1 MARLT
6 IILTLRNIRTDYVS
20 ECLESIRQQTF
31 KDWKVIAVDDFS
43 NIEYDFLENY
53 PEVTYV
59 RNAKH
64 LGLCKTL
71 NKAFTLTTTEY
82 VIRLGS
88 DDVFKPDLLEREVVF
103 LDQHPEFIACCCCQL
118 QKFGYSTTLI
128 KRPDRWS
135 LEGHDS
141 TQSWHGYGYAGGLM
155 FRGAALKHCSINE
168 NYPVCEDFDFHLQLL
183 RLGKIYS
190 IQEPLYL
197 YRAHGSN
204 LCRRFNPAQRTKI
217 LNQILKCHCLTSY
230 TQ

>member
-1 MARLT
+1 MAKLT
-6 IILTLRNIRTDYVS
+6 IILTLRNIRTDHVC

-88 DDVFKPDLLEREVVF
+88 DDVFEPDLLEREVVF
-103 LDQHPEFIACCCCQL
+103 LDQHPEFIACCCQL

-141 TQSWHGYGYAGGLM
+141 LQSWHGYGYAGGLM

-197 YRAHGSN
+197 YRAHATN
-204 LCRRFNPAQRTKI
+204 LCKGFTNAEKQKI
-217 LNQILKCHCLTSY
+217 LNQILKCHRLTSY

>member
-43 NIEYDFLENY
+43 NLEYDFLENY

-103 LDQHPEFIACCCCQL
+103 LDQHPEFIACCCQL

-128 KRPDRWS
+128 KQPDRWS

-141 TQSWHGYGYAGGLM
+141 PQSWHGYGYAGGLM